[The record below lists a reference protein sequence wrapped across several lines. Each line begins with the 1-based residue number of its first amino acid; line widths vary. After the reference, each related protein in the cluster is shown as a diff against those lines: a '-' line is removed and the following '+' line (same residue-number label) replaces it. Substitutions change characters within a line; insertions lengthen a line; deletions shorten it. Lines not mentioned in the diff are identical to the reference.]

1 MSQCSSEFQ
10 ANTQDL
16 QLQTLICKVA
26 QLESQLNQL
35 ERKFDTH
42 VAAQVACN
50 LSASENTTS
59 TATCCETS
67 QATIWKP
74 TPLIA
79 MFEKMN
85 NRIMQLESQV
95 ASIAALGAVIDDK
108 PNIKLQNHDCLARL
122 ESQFNESMADM
133 QTLLEMTSP
142 NTPKERNESPAMSSE
157 MNAAVSFTNQLTTL
171 MEVISQD
178 PKNSP
183 IEDNKVLK
191 CCLDSM
197 AASISGSTTT
207 TTTVLS
213 KHDELAELVGILAES
228 SISAEQYTRLEL
240 LVDLVA
246 ETSGE
251 SNKCI
256 DNLRKQVKINAD
268 EIKQIISKE
277 KELDDKCA
285 TFQALV
291 AEKTNKKNSKTQR
304 VFDTQLLVLN
314 AMSKKCETYKAELQ
328 ELSTAVSKELRES
341 LFQIVK
347 NYLLT
352 ELDQQVGKNM
362 LNSAAASNVLTQ
374 QLILS
379 VPQTIFASELPK
391 ISCAF
396 VGREF
401 TGKRTICH
409 SFVNK
414 EIFLDSER
422 HYTYFMEPCFATE
435 FVVDGVRYNLN
446 ICVTEGYDEDESETQ
461 FAYNITDMDV
471 ALICFS
477 IYESRYLTD
486 DVINCW
492 VPEVRRCYPS
502 TPIVLVG
509 TKTNHNW
516 NSTNLRGSTF
526 SVEDEMLLAQQ
537 NNADTYV
544 ECSLNMEDI
553 DAVFVAAVRAAVK
566 AKNPQPALD
575 TRFQP
580 ALDTRLQPA
589 LDQ

>member
-1 MSQCSSEFQ
+1 MGQRSSQFQ
-10 ANTQDL
+10 TNTQDL
-16 QLQTLICKVA
+16 QLQTLISRVA
-26 QLESQLNQL
+26 QLESQLNLL
-35 ERKFDTH
+35 ESKLNTY
-42 VAAQVACN
+42 VTSN
-50 LSASENTTS
+50 PSERDSTTS

-79 MFEKMN
+79 MVEQMN
-85 NRIMQLESQV
+85 DRILQLESQV
-95 ASIAALGAVIDDK
+95 ASTAALGAVIDDK
-108 PNIKLQNHDCLARL
+108 SNTKLQNHDCLARL
-122 ESQFNESMADM
+122 ESQFNERMAQM
-133 QTLLEMTSP
+133 QTLLEMTTP
-142 NTPKERNESPAMSSE
+142 NTTKERNESPAMSSE
-157 MNAAVSFTNQLTTL
+157 TNAAVSFTYQLTTL

-178 PKNSP
+178 PKHSP
-183 IEDNKVLK
+183 IEDNKLLK
-191 CCLDSM
+191 CYLDSM
-197 AASISGSTTT
+197 AASISGNTIT

-213 KHDELAELVGILAES
+213 KHDELAELIGILAES
-228 SISAEQYTRLEL
+228 CISAEQYTRLEL

-246 ETSGE
+246 ERSGE

-285 TFQALV
+285 MFQAMV
-291 AEKTNKKNSKTQR
+291 AEKTKKKNSKTRR

-328 ELSTAVSKELRES
+328 QLSTAVSKELRES
-341 LFQIVK
+341 LFQIVN

-374 QLILS
+374 QSILS
-379 VPQTIFASELPK
+379 VPQTISASELPK
-391 ISCAF
+391 ISCAL
-396 VGREF
+396 VGRGL

-409 SFVNK
+409 SFVNR
-414 EIFLDSER
+414 EIFLDSEK
-422 HYTYFMEPCFATE
+422 HYTYLMAPWFATE

-446 ICVTEGYDEDESETQ
+446 VGVAEGYDKDDSKTQ
-461 FAYNITDMDV
+461 FAYDLTDMDV
-471 ALICFS
+471 VLICFS

-492 VPEVRRCYPS
+492 IPEVRSYCPS

-509 TKTNHNW
+509 TKTNHSW
-516 NSTNLRGSTF
+516 NSTNFCHSTF
-526 SVEDEMLLAQQ
+526 SVEDGMLLAQQ

-580 ALDTRLQPA
+580 ALDT
-589 LDQ
+589 